1 MLYFAGPELPVRSGF
16 LFYIYLWKKY
26 FTEKVIFFI
35 DGFNLYHSIAN
46 KRFNKYKWID
56 LSELAKNFITK
67 KEHIE
72 EIYYFTALTPWSP
85 DKKNRHKIF
94 IKVQE
99 LKGIKIVYGE
109 FRKKI
114 EYADYVKK
122 HIQHSKRKELMLTSQ
137 FIYSN

>member
-1 MLYFAGPELPVRSGF
+1 M
-16 LFYIYLWKKY
+16 
-26 FTEKVIFFI
+26 EKVIFFI

-85 DKKNRHKIF
+85 DKTNRHKIF

-99 LKGIKIVYGE
+99 LRG
-109 FRKKI
+109 
-114 EYADYVKK
+114 
-122 HIQHSKRKELMLTSQ
+122 
-137 FIYSN
+137 N